1 MGKITHNFRM
11 VIKRFW
17 WKILSRIVSD
27 EYIENCA
34 YEIGMDFKNE

>member
-1 MGKITHNFRM
+1 MVSKLRM
-11 VIKRFW
+11 FLKRLW

-34 YEIGMDFKNE
+34 FEIGMEFPAEFF